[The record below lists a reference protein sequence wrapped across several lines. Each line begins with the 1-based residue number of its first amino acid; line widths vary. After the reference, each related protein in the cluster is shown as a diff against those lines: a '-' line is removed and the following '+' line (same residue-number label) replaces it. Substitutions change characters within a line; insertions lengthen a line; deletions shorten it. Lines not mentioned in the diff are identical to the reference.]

1 MHHSKIREGQ
11 WYQHPVSRES
21 FCVISVDEL
30 LGVIDVRDENG
41 DVDEFGFEEWAD
53 MNLEESPPPVG
64 WVELE
69 SEEELEYEPDYA
81 SGERSPGHAPDYSEQ
96 IPLAAHPYRHH

>member
-21 FCVISVDEL
+21 FCVIGVDEMHE
-30 LGVIDVRDENG
+30 VVDVRDENG
-41 DVDEFGFEEWAD
+41 DVDEFGFEEWAA

-69 SEEELEYEPDYA
+69 TDEEELVHDTEGRGLGSSVDYPE
-81 SGERSPGHAPDYSEQ
+81 GQ
-96 IPLAAHPYRHH
+96 IPLAARPPRHH

>member
-11 WYQHPVSRES
+11 WYRHPVSRES
-21 FCVISVDEL
+21 FCVIGVDEL

-53 MNLEESPPPVG
+53 MNLEEGPPPVG
-64 WVELE
+64 WVELDV
-69 SEEELEYEPDYA
+69 EEELEYEPE
-81 SGERSPGHAPDYSEQ
+81 ERSPGPAVDYPEQ
-96 IPLAAHPYRHH
+96 IPLAAYPYRHH

>member
-53 MNLEESPPPVG
+53 MNLEESPPPVS

-69 SEEELEYEPDYA
+69 SDEEPDYETEDRA
-81 SGERSPGHAPDYSEQ
+81 PGLTPDYSESV
-96 IPLAAHPYRHH
+96 PLAARPYRPH